1 MNHYFFRKEKSMKS
15 TMLSDQALLEQYVQG
30 NREAISQLLERHT
43 RRVRDYV
50 RMMVKDN
57 DVADDLTQEVL
68 IKVVRVIDEGRYTD
82 KGRFLPWVLRI
93 AHNRVLDYFRA
104 QKQVKT
110 VSESSAG
117 FDVFVNRSFAEP
129 SIEESIILEQRA
141 EEIRAL
147 VEELPEEQRE
157 VVKMRYYEGLSFKE
171 IAEQT
176 GVGINTALGRM
187 RYALI
192 NMRQLI
198 KKRNLVLN

>member
-1 MNHYFFRKEKSMKS
+1 MKS
-15 TMLSDQALLEQYVQG
+15 TLLSDQALLDQYQQG
-30 NREAISQLLERHT
+30 NREAVSQLLERHT

-50 RMMVKDN
+50 RMLVKDN

-68 IKVVRVIDEGRYTD
+68 IKVVKVLDEGRYTD

-104 QKQVKT
+104 SKQVKT

-117 FDVFVNRSFAEP
+117 FDILGSKNLAEP
-129 SIEESIILEQRA
+129 SIEDQLVSEQQA
-141 EEIRAL
+141 EEVRAL
-147 VEELPEEQRE
+147 IELLPEEQRE

-171 IAEQT
+171 IAEHT
-176 GVGINTALGRM
+176 GVSINTALGRM

-192 NMRQLI
+192 NMRQMI
-198 KKRNLVLN
+198 KEKKLVLC

>member
-1 MNHYFFRKEKSMKS
+1 MKS
-15 TMLSDQALLEQYVQG
+15 TMLSDQALLEMYQQG
-30 NREAISQLLERHT
+30 SREAVSQLLERHT

-50 RMMVKDN
+50 RMMVKDS

-68 IKVVRVIDEGRYTD
+68 IKVVKVLDEGRYTD

-117 FDVFVNRSFAEP
+117 FDILGSKNFAEP
-129 SIEESIILEQRA
+129 SIEDNIISEQRA

-171 IAEQT
+171 IAEHT
-176 GVGINTALGRM
+176 GVSINTALGRM

-192 NMRQLI
+192 TMRQMI
-198 KKRNLVLN
+198 KKRNLVLC

>member
-1 MNHYFFRKEKSMKS
+1 MKT
-15 TMLSDQALLEQYVQG
+15 TMLSDQALLEQYQQG
-30 NREAISQLLERHT
+30 NREAVSQLLERHT

-68 IKVVRVIDEGRYTD
+68 IKVVKVLDEGRYTD

-104 QKQVKT
+104 QKQAKT

-117 FDVFVNRSFAEP
+117 FDILGSKNFAEP
-129 SIEESIILEQRA
+129 SIEDTLISEQQA

-147 VEELPEEQRE
+147 VEMLPEEQRE
-157 VVKMRYYEGLSFKE
+157 VVHMRYYEGLSFKE
-171 IAEQT
+171 IAEHT
-176 GVGINTALGRM
+176 GVSINTALGRM

-192 NMRQLI
+192 NMRQMI
-198 KKRNLVLN
+198 KKRNLVLS

>member
-1 MNHYFFRKEKSMKS
+1 MKS
-15 TMLSDQALLEQYVQG
+15 TMLSDQTLLDMYQQG
-30 NREAISQLLERHT
+30 DREAVSQLLERHT

-68 IKVVRVIDEGRYTD
+68 IKVVKVLDEGRYTD
-82 KGRFLPWVLRI
+82 KGRFLPWMLRI

-110 VSESSAG
+110 VNESGAG
-117 FDVFVNRSFAEP
+117 FDILGSKNFAEP
-129 SIEESIILEQRA
+129 SIEDQLVSEQQA
-141 EEIRAL
+141 EEVRAL
-147 VEELPEEQRE
+147 IELLPAEQSE

-171 IAEQT
+171 IAEHT
-176 GVGINTALGRM
+176 GVSINTALGRM

-192 NMRQLI
+192 NMRQMI
-198 KKRNLVLN
+198 KEKKLVLC

>member
-1 MNHYFFRKEKSMKS
+1 MKS
-15 TMLSDQALLEQYVQG
+15 TMLSDQTLLEMYQQG
-30 NREAISQLLERHT
+30 NREAVSQLLERHT

-50 RMMVKDN
+50 RMMVHND

-68 IKVVRVIDEGRYTD
+68 IKVVKVLDEGRYTD

-110 VSESSAG
+110 ISESSAG
-117 FDVFVNRSFAEP
+117 FDILGNKNLAEP
-129 SIEESIILEQRA
+129 SIEDSIISEQRA

-171 IAEQT
+171 IAELT
-176 GVGINTALGRM
+176 GVSINTALGRM

-198 KKRNLVLN
+198 KRKNLVLC

>member
-1 MNHYFFRKEKSMKS
+1 MKS
-15 TMLSDQALLEQYVQG
+15 TMLSDQALLDMYQQG
-30 NREAISQLLERHT
+30 HREAVSQLLERHT

-57 DVADDLTQEVL
+57 DVADDLTQEIL
-68 IKVVRVIDEGRYTD
+68 IKVVKVLDEGRYTD
-82 KGRFLPWVLRI
+82 KGRFQPWLLRI

-110 VSESSAG
+110 INESSVG
-117 FDVFVNRSFAEP
+117 YDILGSKNMAEP
-129 SIEESIILEQRA
+129 SIEEEIISEQRA

-147 VEELPEEQRE
+147 VDELPEEQRE

-171 IAEQT
+171 IAELT
-176 GVGINTALGRM
+176 GVSLNTALGRM

-198 KKRNLVLN
+198 KKKKLVLC

>member
-1 MNHYFFRKEKSMKS
+1 MKS
-15 TMLSDQALLEQYVQG
+15 TMLSDQTLLEMYQQG
-30 NREAISQLLERHT
+30 NREAVSQLLERHT

-50 RMMVKDN
+50 RMMVQDN

-68 IKVVRVIDEGRYTD
+68 IKVVKVLDEGRYTD

-110 VSESSAG
+110 VNESSAG
-117 FDVFVNRSFAEP
+117 FDILGSKNFAEP
-129 SIEESIILEQRA
+129 SIEDSIISEQRA
-141 EEIRAL
+141 EEIRSL

-157 VVKMRYYEGLSFKE
+157 VVKMRYYEGLSFKD
-171 IAEQT
+171 IAEHT
-176 GVGINTALGRM
+176 GVSINTALGRM

-192 NMRQLI
+192 NMRQMI
-198 KKRNLVLN
+198 KKRNLVLC

>member
-1 MNHYFFRKEKSMKS
+1 MKS
-15 TMLSDQALLEQYVQG
+15 TMLSDQALLDLYQQG
-30 NREAISQLLERHT
+30 HREAVSQLLERHA

-50 RMMVKDN
+50 RMLVKDN

-68 IKVVRVIDEGRYTD
+68 IKVVKVLDEGRYTD
-82 KGRFLPWVLRI
+82 KGRFQPWLLRI

-117 FDVFVNRSFAEP
+117 FDILGSKNFAEP
-129 SIEESIILEQRA
+129 SIEDRLISEQQA
-141 EEIRAL
+141 EEVRQLI
-147 VEELPEEQRE
+147 ELLPAEQRE

-171 IAEQT
+171 IAEHT
-176 GVGINTALGRM
+176 GVSINTALGRM

-192 NMRQLI
+192 NMRQMI
-198 KKRNLVLN
+198 KEKNLAIC